1 MRKAESAS
9 KQTPATA
16 SGPQR
21 IDKWLWHARVVR
33 TRNAAADLV
42 ARGHVRLNGV
52 RVSAASRAV
61 RTADVVTIALERGVR
76 ILRVTGFLER
86 RGSPT
91 SAHILYEELRSSG
104 HWSGDAPS
112 G

>member
-1 MRKAESAS
+1 MRKADPAG
-9 KQTPATA
+9 KQVPATSA
-16 SGPQR
+16 GPQR

-42 ARGHVRLNGV
+42 ACGHVRLNGV

-61 RTADVVTIALERGVR
+61 RTADVVTIALDRGVR
-76 ILRVTGFLER
+76 ILRVTGFVER

-91 SAHILYEELRSSG
+91 SARILYEELDR
-104 HWSGDAPS
+104 
-112 G
+112 